1 MDNNTIINDYLSK
14 EIARLHIEHEKE
26 VGNLKIELSIR
37 DAKIKGLRESLQVIA
52 NDNKRIRE
60 EMDKLSPKPI
70 VYRIL

>member
-26 VGNLKIELSIR
+26 VGNLNIELSIR
-37 DAKIKGLRESLQVIA
+37 DAKIKGLRESLQIIA